1 MEWKVEAIS
10 GAPAVGR
17 AGFSEVRGIDGCLEG

>member
-1 MEWKVEAIS
+1 MQWKVAAFS
-10 GAPAVGR
+10 GGVAVGG